1 MSRIKAL
8 QEKRNALIKEADELL
23 NVSIDEVRS
32 LTDEEQSQYDEKM
45 AEAAKLK
52 KTIETI
58 EERAAE
64 NAEVELEEKREEGA
78 EMHQEEKRE
87 LEDLLN
93 DEIRAVED
101 YIKGNVTDEVRS
113 MTTSGGSGGITIP
126 THLYDQIIRKLYEVA
141 PLFAKARRFTPVS
154 GTLEILRESTMG
166 EAAYVGEMTNLTPQD
181 FSFDKV
187 KLEQRRCGS
196 AVELSQHL
204 INDSGIDIVAYAKEI
219 LTKRLGFALDRS
231 VVKGNK
237 ATEFEGLLSAPE
249 SCNVKLEGTVS
260 TYDDYREAFNSMHLD
275 LVGDAEWIMSRAE
288 FNRLSKL
295 KDQLGHYFM
304 SADII
309 NGKPVY
315 KIHGLPINITDAME
329 APKGNNGECV
339 AILVNM
345 QAAYATM
352 VKKQA
357 EMKHIYGDT
366 TQSLRGSHLL
376 LLDIYADGKIINENA
391 IKKLVVA
398 EE

>member
-32 LTDEEQSQYDEKM
+32 LTDEEQTQYDEKM

-64 NAEVELEEKREEGA
+64 EAEVEVEEKREEGA

-113 MTTSGGSGGITIP
+113 MTTAGGSGGITIP

-166 EAAYVGEMTNLTPQD
+166 DAAYVGEMTNLTPQD
-181 FSFDKV
+181 FTFDKV

-237 ATEFEGLLSAPE
+237 NSEFEGLLSAPE
-249 SCNVKLEGTVS
+249 TCNVKLEGKVS
-260 TYDDYREAFNSMHLD
+260 TYDDYREAFNNMHLD

-295 KDQLGHYFM
+295 KDELGHYFM

-309 NGKPVY
+309 DGKPVY
-315 KIHGLPINITDAME
+315 KIHGLPINITDAMK
-329 APKGNNGECV
+329 APEGTNGECV

>member
-32 LTDEEQSQYDEKM
+32 LTDEEQTQYDEKM

-52 KTIETI
+52 KTIDMI

-64 NAEVELEEKREEGA
+64 NAEVEIEEKREEGA
-78 EMHQEEKRE
+78 EMHQDEKRE
-87 LEDLLN
+87 LEDLLE

-101 YIKGNVTDEVRS
+101 YIKGKVTDEVRS
-113 MTTSGGSGGITIP
+113 MTTAGGTGGITIP

-154 GTLEILRESTMG
+154 GTLEILRESSMG
-166 EAAYVGEMTNLTPQD
+166 EAAYVGEMNNLTPQD
-181 FSFDKV
+181 FTFDKV
-187 KLEQRRCGS
+187 KLEQRRCGA

-219 LTKRLGFALDRS
+219 LTKRLGFALDRA

-260 TYDDYREAFNSMHLD
+260 TYDDYREAFNNMHLD
-275 LVGDAEWIMSRAE
+275 LVGEAEWIMSRAE

-304 SADII
+304 QADII

-329 APKGNNGECV
+329 APKGQQGECV

-398 EE
+398 TS